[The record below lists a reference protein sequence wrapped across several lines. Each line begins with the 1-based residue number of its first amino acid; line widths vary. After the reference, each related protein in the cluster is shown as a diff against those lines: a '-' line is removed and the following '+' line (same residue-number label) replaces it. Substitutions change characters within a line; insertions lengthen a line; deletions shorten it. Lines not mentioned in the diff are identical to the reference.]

1 MRTVKISELK
11 ARLSAHLKMVR
22 AGEEVLVCD
31 RNCPVARII
40 PVHPE
45 EYSEQERRL
54 IARGVLLPPL
64 RRRRWSDPLPEPQG
78 DVPDEVMKEIW
89 RREREGR

>member
-11 ARLSAHLKMVR
+11 ARLSAHLKLVR

-31 RNCPVARII
+31 RNSPVARII
-40 PVHPE
+40 PIHPE

-54 IARGVLLPPL
+54 IARGVLLPP
-64 RRRRWSDPLPEPQG
+64 RRRRQGSDPLPEPQG

-89 RREREGR
+89 RQEREGR

>member
-11 ARLSAHLKMVR
+11 ARLSAHLKLVR

-40 PVHPE
+40 PIHPE

-64 RRRRWSDPLPEPQG
+64 RRRQWSDPLPEPQG
-78 DVPDEVMKEIW
+78 NVPDEVMKEIW
-89 RREREGR
+89 RQEREGR